1 MSQGPRRQSRTSPP
15 FLEFGGGVRH
25 ARNLTLLA
33 SAAAIATG
41 AFFLH
46 PGPAAASDSARPP
59 DSQAA
64 QAAQA
69 APQVGVRTG
78 NHPGYG
84 RVVFDWPFQTSY
96 QAEPSAEGLTIRFA
110 EPGRIATGANLSM
123 PRNVTAVVAEDGTVR
138 ISARPGARFRHFHH
152 GPKLVVDV
160 LDPSAPPQAAAA
172 PPSTATVVAAPA
184 PTNEAILTD
193 LASAT
198 RLRAPEEP
206 RPRAA
211 VLASAGPVTPAIPAA
226 GAIAALPEAAPAA
239 PGVIRIAEQPQP
251 ATIQMAQALPP
262 SGPRM
267 GVPLSAPQQQAQA
280 SGGWPFIPQAQAQ
293 PAQAQVPGATPVPGA
308 SLTRPLVLEQGSG
321 RLVELPGPA
330 LTVLVA
336 DPRIARVQP
345 ASPTSLFIMGVNA
358 GRTNLIATRE
368 DGSLVA
374 EFDIT
379 VQSSTTA
386 TPGTAPQVAAAPAV
400 SAGQVQSMIRR
411 LVRGG
416 QNVRVSLVGRGGI
429 ALSGMVPSAVD
440 AQRAEAIAKA
450 MGGESREVI
459 NNLTL
464 LSGIQVNL
472 RVRVAEI
479 SREVTRDLGFNWLG
493 AFNDGTWQIGLR
505 TGAGVI
511 GTAIGALTGATANTG
526 GLVGLGFRQG
536 NFDINGIIDALAQDR
551 LVTILAEPNLTAQSG
566 EVASF
571 LAGGEFPIPVAASN
585 NSSTITVEFKQ
596 FGVSL
601 SFVPTVLSPERLNM
615 RVRPEVSELSEANSI
630 VFPVAGGTVRVPG
643 LTVRRAETTIEVGSG
658 QSFAIAGLLSRTSS
672 INNSA
677 LPGLGEIPV
686 LGTLF
691 RSDRFRRN
699 ETELV
704 IIITPYLVRPVSDP
718 QALATPLDS
727 FRPATDLER
736 VLLRRQTGSGAPY
749 RQIRP
754 PAAAGFIVE

>member
-1 MSQGPRRQSRTSPP
+1 MSQANHTPCRGAPAPAGAAAP
-15 FLEFGGGVRH
+15 GGRGLFVPV
-25 ARNLTLLA
+25 LA
-33 SAAAIATG
+33 SFSMLLMAGVALPPAHANEAAAV
-41 AFFLH
+41 
-46 PGPAAASDSARPP
+46 AAP
-59 DSQAA
+59 
-64 QAAQA
+64 

-78 NHPGYG
+78 THPGYG
-84 RVVFDWPFQTSY
+84 RVVFDWPSRVAY
-96 QAEPSAEGLTIRFA
+96 EAEADAGGLVIRFA
-110 EPGRIATGANLSM
+110 EPARIALNGPV
-123 PRNVTAVVAEDGTVR
+123 PRNVLGVTPDGGTVR
-138 ISARPGARFRHFHH
+138 IAAREGARFRHFHH
-152 GPKLVVDV
+152 GAKLVVDV
-160 LDPSAPPQAAAA
+160 LDPAAPVTAQDAPTAEGVLADLAAA
-172 PPSTATVVAAPA
+172 TRLPA
-184 PTNEAILTD
+184 PSRAGEQPAI

-198 RLRAPEEP
+198 PTANGGGRQPTVVTDAP
-206 RPRAA
+206 
-211 VLASAGPVTPAIPAA
+211 LGGP
-226 GAIAALPEAAPAA
+226 APA
-239 PGVIRIAEQPQP
+239 P
-251 ATIQMAQALPP
+251 AVVHMAQALPP

-267 GVPLSAPQQQAQA
+267 GVPLTVPVQ
-280 SGGWPFIPQAQAQ
+280 SGLPLVAQAQAQ
-293 PAQAQVPGATPVPGA
+293 PVPMAPGAPGMPQVMAPQPGAT
-308 SLTRPLVLEQGSG
+308 LTRPLVLEQGAG

-379 VQSSTTA
+379 VQAS
-386 TPGTAPQVAAAPAV
+386 GTVAAQGAPVAAAPAV

-411 LVRGG
+411 VVRGG
-416 QNVRVSLVGRGGI
+416 QNVRVSMVGRGAI
-429 ALSGMVPSAVD
+429 ALSGMVPTAAD
-440 AQRAEAIAKA
+440 AQRAEAVAKA

-479 SREVTRDLGFNWLG
+479 SREVTRDLGFNWLA
-493 AFNDGTWQIGLR
+493 AFNDGTFQLGLR
-505 TGAGVI
+505 TGAGVL
-511 GTAIGALTGATANTG
+511 GTAIGAITGATASTG
-526 GLVGLGFRQG
+526 GLVGIGYRGG
-536 NFDINGIIDALAQDR
+536 NWDINGIIDALAQDR

-571 LAGGEFPIPVAASN
+571 LAGGEFPVPSAASS
-585 NSSTITVEFKQ
+585 NSNALTVEYKQ

-615 RVRPEVSELSEANSI
+615 RVRPEVSELSDQNS
-630 VFPVAGGTVRVPG
+630 VTFPLAGSVVRIPG

-658 QSFAIAGLLSRTSS
+658 QSFAIAGLLSRTSGY
-672 INNSA
+672 NNSGIA
-677 LPGLGEIPV
+677 GLGDIPV

-699 ETELV
+699 ESELV

>member
-1 MSQGPRRQSRTSPP
+1 MSLAHHTPVRGATAAADACGSAGRGGLVPVLASFSMLLLAGVALPP
-15 FLEFGGGVRH
+15 AQASEPPP
-25 ARNLTLLA
+25 A
-33 SAAAIATG
+33 SAAG
-41 AFFLH
+41 
-46 PGPAAASDSARPP
+46 
-59 DSQAA
+59 
-64 QAAQA
+64 
-69 APQVGVRTG
+69 PQVGVRTG
-78 NHPGYG
+78 SHPGYG
-84 RVVFDWPFQTSY
+84 RVVFDWPSRTAY
-96 QAEPSAEGLTIRFA
+96 EAETTGNGLVIRFT
-110 EPGRIATGANLSM
+110 ESGRIALPGGA
-123 PRNVTAVVAEDGTVR
+123 PRNVLGVTAEGDSVR
-138 ISARPGARFRHFHH
+138 ITAREGARFRHFHH
-152 GPKLVVDV
+152 GPKLVVDI
-160 LDPSAPPQAAAA
+160 LDPAQGGTSPEPMRTESAP
-172 PPSTATVVAAPA
+172 TAEGVLA
-184 PTNEAILTD
+184 D
-193 LASAT
+193 LAAAT
-198 RLRAPEEP
+198 RLPPPARAGS
-206 RPRAA
+206 RPA
-211 VLASAGPVTPAIPAA
+211 VLASAAPSDGGVSVRSAVVSDAPLAVQAD
-226 GAIAALPEAAPAA
+226 APA
-239 PGVIRIAEQPQP
+239 P
-251 ATIQMAQALPP
+251 AVVRMAQSLPP

-267 GVPLSAPQQQAQA
+267 STPLAIPVQ
-280 SGGWPFIPQAQAQ
+280 SGLPIVGQAQAQ
-293 PAQAQVPGATPVPGA
+293 PVPTAPAIPGMPQVMAPQPGAT
-308 SLTRPLVLEQGSG
+308 LTRPLVLEQGAG
-321 RLVELPGPA
+321 RLVELPAPA

-379 VQSSTTA
+379 VQSTGA
-386 TPGTAPQVAAAPAV
+386 VPGQVAPVAAVPAV

-416 QNVRVSLVGRGGI
+416 QNVRVSMVGRGAI
-429 ALSGMVPSAVD
+429 ALSGMVPSAAD
-440 AQRAEAIAKA
+440 AQRAEAIAKS
-450 MGGESREVI
+450 MGGEAREVI

-479 SREVTRDLGFNWLG
+479 SREITRDLGFNWL
-493 AFNDGTWQIGLR
+493 AVFNNNGWTVGLR
-505 TGAGVI
+505 TGSGIAGTLAGQAVGGI
-511 GTAIGALTGATANTG
+511 LGALNGAGATTG
-526 GLVGLGFRQG
+526 GLIGAGYNRG
-536 NFDINGIIDALAQDR
+536 SWDINGLIDALAQDR

-571 LAGGEFPIPVAASN
+571 LAGGEFPVPMAASN
-585 NSSTITVEFKQ
+585 NSNALTVEYKQ

-601 SFVPTVLSPERLNM
+601 AFIPTVLSPERLNM
-615 RVRPEVSELSEANSI
+615 RVRPEVSELSESNSV
-630 VFPVAGGTVRVPG
+630 VFPVAGGTVRIPG

-658 QSFAIAGLLSRTSS
+658 QSFAIAGLLSRTSGY
-672 INNSA
+672 NNNGIS
-677 LPGLGEIPV
+677 GLADIPI

>member
-1 MSQGPRRQSRTSPP
+1 MSQANQTPCRGALAPAGAAAP
-15 FLEFGGGVRH
+15 GGRGLFVPVLASFSMLLMAGVALPSAH
-25 ARNLTLLA
+25 ANEPTAA
-33 SAAAIATG
+33 SAAA
-41 AFFLH
+41 
-46 PGPAAASDSARPP
+46 
-59 DSQAA
+59 Q
-64 QAAQA
+64 
-69 APQVGVRTG
+69 QVGVRTG
-78 NHPGYG
+78 THPGYG
-84 RVVFDWPFQTSY
+84 RVVFDWPFRVAY
-96 QAEPSAEGLTIRFA
+96 EAEADAGGLVIRFA
-110 EPGRIATGANLSM
+110 EPARIALQGPA
-123 PRNVTAVVAEDGTVR
+123 PRNVLGVTPDGGTVR
-138 ISARPGARFRHFHH
+138 IAAREGARFRHFHH
-152 GPKLVVDV
+152 GAKLVVDV
-160 LDPSAPPQAAAA
+160 LDPAGAVAAQDAPTAEGVLADLAAA
-172 PPSTATVVAAPA
+172 TRLPA
-184 PTNEAILTD
+184 PSRSGEQPAI

-198 RLRAPEEP
+198 PM
-206 RPRAA
+206 
-211 VLASAGPVTPAIPAA
+211 SAA
-226 GAIAALPEAAPAA
+226 GGRQPTVLSDAPLGGAAQAPAVVQAPTVMQAPAA
-239 PGVIRIAEQPQP
+239 VQAP
-251 ATIQMAQALPP
+251 AVVHMAQALPP

-267 GVPLSAPQQQAQA
+267 GVPLTVPVQ
-280 SGGWPFIPQAQAQ
+280 SGLPLVAQAQAQ
-293 PAQAQVPGATPVPGA
+293 QVAPAIPGMPQVMAPQPGAT
-308 SLTRPLVLEQGSG
+308 LTRPLVLEQGAG

-379 VQSSTTA
+379 VQAS
-386 TPGTAPQVAAAPAV
+386 GTVAAQGGPVAAAPAV

-411 LVRGG
+411 VVRGG
-416 QNVRVSLVGRGGI
+416 QNVRVTMVGRGAI
-429 ALSGMVPSAVD
+429 ALSGMVPTAAD
-440 AQRAEAIAKA
+440 AQRAEAVAKA

-479 SREVTRDLGFNWLG
+479 SREVTRDLGFNWLA
-493 AFNDGTWQIGLR
+493 AFNDGTFQLGLR
-505 TGAGVI
+505 TGTGVL
-511 GTAIGALTGATANTG
+511 GTAIGAITGATTSTG
-526 GLVGLGFRQG
+526 GLVGLGYRGG
-536 NFDINGIIDALAQDR
+536 NWDINGIIDALAQDR

-571 LAGGEFPIPVAASN
+571 LAGGEFPVPSAASS
-585 NSSTITVEFKQ
+585 NSNALTVEYKQ

-615 RVRPEVSELSEANSI
+615 RVRPEVSELSDQNS
-630 VFPVAGGTVRVPG
+630 VTFPLAGSVVRIPG

-658 QSFAIAGLLSRTSS
+658 QSFAIAGLLSRTSGY
-672 INNSA
+672 NNSGIA
-677 LPGLGEIPV
+677 GLGDIPV

-736 VLLRRQTGSGAPY
+736 ILLRRQTGSGTPY

>member
-1 MSQGPRRQSRTSPP
+1 MSQVSYGQTRHIPPSAMQVGPARRIR
-15 FLEFGGGVRH
+15 LL
-25 ARNLTLLA
+25 ALLA
-33 SAAAIATG
+33 SVALGALTPLGAPLLAADS
-41 AFFLH
+41 
-46 PGPAAASDSARPP
+46 PDSAVAPIG
-59 DSQAA
+59 
-64 QAAQA
+64 
-69 APQVGVRTG
+69 PQVGLRVG

-84 RVVFDWPFQTSY
+84 RVVFDWPRQAAY
-96 QAEPSAEGLTIRFA
+96 QVEATDDALTIRFA
-110 EPGRIATGANLSM
+110 EPARFGAVAAGAL
-123 PRNVTAVVAEDGTVR
+123 PRNVTGVSADGQVVRLD
-138 ISARPGARFRHFHH
+138 ARPGVRFRHFHH

-160 LDPSAPPQAAAA
+160 LDPAGPPQAAAA
-172 PPSTATVVAAPA
+172 A
-184 PTNEAILTD
+184 PTNEAILAD
-193 LASAT
+193 LAAAT
-198 RLRAPEEP
+198 RLPGPDAEA
-206 RPRAA
+206 RPLA
-211 VLASAGPVTPAIPAA
+211 VLASAAPGGTPVPQAAPPAIATLPQADPATPAVIRMS
-226 GAIAALPEAAPAA
+226 AAP
-239 PGVIRIAEQPQP
+239 EP
-251 ATIQMAQALPP
+251 ALIQMAQALPP
-262 SGPRM
+262 AGPRM
-267 GVPLSAPQQQAQA
+267 GVPLTAPVQQQANGF
-280 SGGWPFIPQAQAQ
+280 SLIPQAQAQ
-293 PAQAQVPGATPVPGA
+293 VAPAQIPMPGVGQGAAPVPGA

-379 VQSSTTA
+379 VQSSA
-386 TPGTAPQVAAAPAV
+386 AAAQQVAPRAAAPAV

-416 QNVRVSLVGRGGI
+416 QNVRVTIVGRGAI
-429 ALSGMVPSAVD
+429 ALSGMVPSAAD

-450 MGGESREVI
+450 LGGEAREVI
-459 NNLTL
+459 NDLTL

-505 TGAGVI
+505 TGGGVV
-511 GTAIGALTGATANTG
+511 GTVIGALTGSSANTG
-526 GLVGLGFRQG
+526 GLVGLGFRSG

-658 QSFAIAGLLSRTSS
+658 QSFAIAGLLSRTSA

-718 QALATPLDS
+718 QALGTPLDR

>member
-1 MSQGPRRQSRTSPP
+1 MRLAACSSPCRPTRRPTWRSSV
-15 FLEFGGGVRH
+15 L
-25 ARNLTLLA
+25 ALLA
-33 SAAAIATG
+33 SVSVLVLVPSG
-41 AFFLH
+41 
-46 PGPAAASDSARPP
+46 GPALAEDAPAVASG
-59 DSQAA
+59 
-64 QAAQA
+64 
-69 APQVGVRTG
+69 PQVGVRVG

-84 RVVFDWPFQTSY
+84 RVVFDWPVQTPYEVESG
-96 QAEPSAEGLTIRFA
+96 ADGLTIRFA
-110 EPGRIATGANLSM
+110 QPGRIAVGAVSM
-123 PRNVTAVVAEDGTVR
+123 YPRNVTGLHADGDAIRIDVR
-138 ISARPGARFRHFHH
+138 HGARFRHFHH
-152 GPKLVVDV
+152 GPKLVIDV
-160 LDPSAPPQAAAA
+160 LDPAAMQAGG
-172 PPSTATVVAAPA
+172 A
-184 PTNEAILTD
+184 PTADGILAD
-193 LASAT
+193 LSAAT
-198 RLRAPEEP
+198 RLPAPASARAEP
-206 RPRAA
+206 PPT
-211 VLASAGPVTPAIPAA
+211 VLASAGPTELPAPAPGPAA
-226 GAIAALPEAAPAA
+226 AVSAIADLNPVPASVA
-239 PGVIRIAEQPQP
+239 VQP
-251 ATIQMAQALPP
+251 ATPAPAPQIVQMAQAMPQGLPRTSMP
-262 SGPRM
+262 QT
-267 GVPLSAPQQQAQA
+267 APMPQTSFGIVQ
-280 SGGWPFIPQAQAQ
+280 QAQAQ
-293 PAQAQVPGATPVPGA
+293 PVQVPIPGAPPAAGAAPVPGAT
-308 SLTRPLVLEQGSG
+308 LTRPIVLEQGSG
-321 RLVELPGPA
+321 RLVELPSPA
-330 LTVLVA
+330 VTVLVA

-345 ASPTSLFIMGVNA
+345 ASPTSLFVMGVNA

-379 VQSSTTA
+379 VQSSA
-386 TPGTAPQVAAAPAV
+386 TNAAQAAPVAAVPAV

-411 LVRGG
+411 MVRGG
-416 QNVRVSLVGRGGI
+416 QNVRVTMVGRGAIG
-429 ALSGMVPSAVD
+429 LSGMVPTAAD

-450 MGGESREVI
+450 LGGESREVI

-505 TGAGVI
+505 TGGGVAGTI
-511 GTAIGALTGATANTG
+511 ISALTNSTATGG
-526 GLVGLGFRQG
+526 GLVGLGYARG
-536 NFDINGIIDALAQDR
+536 NWDINGIIDALAQDR

-571 LAGGEFPIPVAASN
+571 LAGGEFPVPVAASN
-585 NSSTITVEFKQ
+585 NSSALTVEYKQ
-596 FGVSL
+596 YGVSL
-601 SFVPTVLSPERLNM
+601 AFIPTVLSPERLNM
-615 RVRPEVSELSEANSI
+615 RVRPEVSELSTANA
-630 VFPVAGGTVRVPG
+630 VTFPVAGGTVTIPG

-658 QSFAIAGLLSRTSS
+658 QSFAIAGLLSRNSS
-672 INNSA
+672 YDNSG

-718 QALATPLDS
+718 RALATPLDT

-736 VLLRRQTGSGAPY
+736 ILLRRQTGSGAPY

>member
-1 MSQGPRRQSRTSPP
+1 MSLSTFGTAPDAAQRDARR
-15 FLEFGGGVRH
+15 
-25 ARNLTLLA
+25 ARILGLLA
-33 SAAAIATG
+33 SVSSLVVLAAVP
-41 AFFLH
+41 L
-46 PGPAAASDSARPP
+46 PAAATEPVV
-59 DSQAA
+59 AA
-64 QAAQA
+64 A
-69 APQVGVRTG
+69 APHVGVRVG

-84 RVVFDWPFQTSY
+84 RVVFDWPAQTSY
-96 QAEPSAEGLTIRFA
+96 EVVPAADGGLTIRFSQ
-110 EPGRIATGANLSM
+110 PGQVAVQAVGTL
-123 PRNVTAVVAEDGTVR
+123 PRNVTGLSGEGETVR
-138 ISARPGARFRHFHH
+138 IDARPGVRFRHFHH

-160 LDPSAPPQAAAA
+160 LDPVASQSAG
-172 PPSTATVVAAPA
+172 A
-184 PTNEAILTD
+184 PTTEAILAD
-193 LASAT
+193 LSAAT
-198 RLRAPEEP
+198 RLP
-206 RPRAA
+206 
-211 VLASAGPVTPAIPAA
+211 
-226 GAIAALPEAAPAA
+226 APAA
-239 PGVIRIAEQPQP
+239 PGRAEEALTVLASTTPVLGRASAGPAIADLPVATVAPAVVPQAIP
-251 ATIQMAQALPP
+251 MPQA
-262 SGPRM
+262 
-267 GVPLSAPQQQAQA
+267 VPMPQQVQLAQA
-280 SGGWPFIPQAQAQ
+280 SGQMQPRFGTMPAPSGFGLPLIAQAQAQ
-293 PAQAQVPGATPVPGA
+293 APSAVPVPGAPPAPGTMPVPGAT
-308 SLTRPLVLEQGSG
+308 LTRPIVLEQGSG

-330 LTVLVA
+330 VTVLVA

-345 ASPTSLFIMGVNA
+345 ASPTSLFVMGVNA

-374 EFDIT
+374 EFDIS
-379 VQSSTTA
+379 VQPSGA
-386 TPGTAPQVAAAPAV
+386 AAAAAGAPVAAAPAV

-411 LVRGG
+411 MVRGG
-416 QNVRVSLVGRGGI
+416 QNVRVTMVGRGAIG
-429 ALSGMVPSAVD
+429 LSGMVPSAAD

-505 TGAGVI
+505 TGGGVV
-511 GTAIGALTGATANTG
+511 GTVIGALTGSSANTG
-526 GLVGLGFRQG
+526 GLVGLGYRGG
-536 NFDINGIIDALAQDR
+536 NWDINGIIDALAQDR

-571 LAGGEFPIPVAASN
+571 LAGGEFPIPVGASN

-718 QALATPLDS
+718 RALATPLDT